1 MAAETSSEREKKLE
15 GRVKTLEKENSEL
28 TLRIFHL
35 ERENA
40 NLKKEV
46 DMWKNK

>member
-1 MAAETSSEREKKLE
+1 MAAETRSEREKFLE
-15 GRVKTLEKENSEL
+15 SRVKSLEKENSEL

-35 ERENA
+35 ERENSD
-40 NLKKEV
+40 LKKEV